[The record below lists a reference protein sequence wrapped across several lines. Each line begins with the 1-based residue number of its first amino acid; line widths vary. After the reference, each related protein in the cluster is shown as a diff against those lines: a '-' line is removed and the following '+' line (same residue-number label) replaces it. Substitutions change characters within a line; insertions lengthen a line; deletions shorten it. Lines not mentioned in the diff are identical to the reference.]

1 MPIPPLFLRLGHRG
15 VRGNELTPENTLTA
29 FDLALSEGCDGF
41 EFDVRLS
48 ADGQAVIC
56 HDANYRGFEVAKT
69 SAQALALPLLRNVL
83 TRYRNTSFLDIELK
97 VAELEVITLDLLRA
111 YPPSRGY
118 VVSSFLPEVLRA
130 IRALDGTIPL
140 GLICETRTEFALWS
154 SLPVQYVIPHHKL
167 IRRSTIA
174 ELKNKDKDRKVIVW
188 TVNSTTDI
196 KRFAQWG
203 VDGIISDYPG
213 KLALVLKA
221 SSQK

>member
-1 MPIPPLFLRLGHRG
+1 
-15 VRGNELTPENTLTA
+15 
-29 FDLALSEGCDGF
+29 
-41 EFDVRLS
+41 
-48 ADGQAVIC
+48 
-56 HDANYRGFEVAKT
+56 
-69 SAQALALPLLRNVL
+69 
-83 TRYRNTSFLDIELK
+83 
-97 VAELEVITLDLLRA
+97 
-111 YPPSRGY
+111 
-118 VVSSFLPEVLRA
+118 
-130 IRALDGTIPL
+130 
-140 GLICETRTEFALWS
+140 
-154 SLPVQYVIPHHKL
+154 VIPHHKL